1 MPLFFIL
8 SGWLLGAQVIADS
21 LSPQFLRRFWLRR
34 FLRIY
39 PAVWAE
45 LLVLLLVAGAI
56 PGLITQAGYDTLPFQ
71 LLLWVNLS
79 PVMVQPLNGVRWTLP
94 VELGF
99 SMNFLP
105 GVLSSWTK
113 RRLFWCGAVLLFGLM

>member
-1 MPLFFIL
+1 MDTAVFPSRYRLDPTTYIGFGWMGVPLFFIL
-8 SGWLLGAQVIADS
+8 SGWLLGAQVIAAN

-56 PGLITQAGYDTLPFQ
+56 PGLITQASYDTLPF
-71 LLLWVNLS
+71 
-79 PVMVQPLNGVRWTLP
+79 
-94 VELGF
+94 
-99 SMNFLP
+99 
-105 GVLSSWTK
+105 SS
-113 RRLFWCGAVLLFGLM
+113 FYG

>member
-1 MPLFFIL
+1 M
-8 SGWLLGAQVIADS
+8 
-21 LSPQFLRRFWLRR
+21 
-34 FLRIY
+34 
-39 PAVWAE
+39 
-45 LLVLLLVAGAI
+45 LLLVAGAI